1 MKCAPQKIIVLGSSA
16 TFPNSEQGP
25 QVDQAACMATNRAKI
40 FSSSS
45 TSGFN
50 TVLKRF
56 SSSKSRP
63 VAKRV
68 LSFPESTRKLS
79 PKLPKFPFTIFIA
92 SDNWPTLPSLLAQVQ
107 PPTVT
112 IWRKRAVEKCHSH
125 RKHHLSVVVKV
136 CRLQISTSRSSL
148 IVHTTKPASPPVSVL
163 HAAVRF
169 KSAAKIDDLS
179 LTAVASSTT
188 SSAVFSFDT
197 PFGVF
202 GSFPSVVRAQWET
215 RLEIKIL
222 NEQQRRKQQRHGS
235 QINKY
240 WFRPSS
246 NRKRQEN
253 KEFRCEYKS

>member
-1 MKCAPQKIIVLGSSA
+1 MKCAPQKIIVLGSSE

-25 QVDQAACMATNRAKI
+25 QVHQAACMATNGTKI

-79 PKLPKFPFTIFIA
+79 PKLPKFPLTIFIA

-112 IWRKRAVEKCHSH
+112 IWRKRAVEECHSH

-179 LTAVASSTT
+179 LTAVASST
-188 SSAVFSFDT
+188 SSAVLSFDAPLWRLRLVSLSGQGT
-197 PFGVF
+197 MGNTFGNQD
-202 GSFPSVVRAQWET
+202 PERRTTKKAAKT
-215 RLEIKIL
+215 RQPD
-222 NEQQRRKQQRHGS
+222 QQVLVSTFVQQKKTGKQRVAL
-235 QINKY
+235 
-240 WFRPSS
+240 
-246 NRKRQEN
+246 
-253 KEFRCEYKS
+253 